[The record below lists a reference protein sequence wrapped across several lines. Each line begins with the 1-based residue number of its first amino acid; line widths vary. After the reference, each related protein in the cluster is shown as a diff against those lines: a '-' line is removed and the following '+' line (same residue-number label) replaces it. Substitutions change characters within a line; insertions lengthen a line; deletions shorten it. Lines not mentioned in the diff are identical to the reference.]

1 MPRYSGP
8 PVWGERATRPWHAL
22 ASPKVLAD
30 GLLLLVTLI
39 WGSTFVLVQQ
49 AVERWPVF
57 AFLCL
62 RFVLATAVLCLLFG
76 RRLRSLQPRMAAAG
90 VVIGLFL
97 FAGYAFQTVGLQYTS
112 SSKAGFITGLS
123 VVIVP
128 LFSALVLKQV
138 PERQA
143 LLGVALATIGLALLT
158 LGRDLTPAR
167 GDLIVL
173 GCAFCYAL
181 HITAVS
187 RYAPQTDALAL
198 TIVQV
203 AVVAIASGVAAALGG
218 DWHSVLRAAH
228 GWQSVPVDVLGAA
241 AFTGVLGTALAFAVQ
256 NAVQSWTT
264 ATHTALIFAAE
275 PVFAGLFGY
284 WLAGDR
290 LTSWALVGCALI
302 LLGMLVAELHHDRAT
317 LSGMNEALTTER
329 AEHVEESHVDSA
341 LSAVRVES
349 DSRRTE

>member
-1 MPRYSGP
+1 MPEHSVPSSDNGR
-8 PVWGERATRPWHAL
+8 RARQWQ
-22 ASPKVLAD
+22 AD

-49 AVERWPVF
+49 AVESWPVY

-62 RFVLATAVLCLLFG
+62 RFALATAVLCLFFG
-76 RRLRSLQPRMAAAG
+76 RRLRNLTPRMAAAG
-90 VVIGLFL
+90 AVIGLFL

-128 LFSALVLKQV
+128 VLSAFVLKRV

-143 LLGVALATIGLALLT
+143 LVGVVLATIGLALLT
-158 LGRDLTPAR
+158 LGHDLTPAR

-198 TIVQV
+198 TIVQI
-203 AVVAIASGVAAALGG
+203 AVVAVLSGVVAVLGG
-218 DWHSVLRAAH
+218 DWHSILPSGQ
-228 GWQSVPVDVLGAA
+228 GWGPSQTGDVLFAA
-241 AFTGVLGTALAFAVQ
+241 VFTGVLGTALAFAVQ
-256 NAVQSWTT
+256 NRVQSWTT

-290 LTSWALVGCALI
+290 LTTWALVGCGLI
-302 LLGMLVAELHHDRAT
+302 LLGMVVAELRRQPGKGRD
-317 LSGMNEALTTER
+317 LT
-329 AEHVEESHVDSA
+329 AEGAEVPEMDSA
-341 LSAVRVES
+341 VSALGVKS
-349 DSRRTE
+349 DSRRET